1 MMKIKIFK
9 VLLPLAILCTMVAC
23 SPNDDSA
30 TSYTDNKL
38 ITEYNYNET
47 ETQLIGLINSYRQ
60 SIGLNTLGLINHIS
74 YKSHE
79 HNVYMISNHVVNHY
93 KFQERVDNLT
103 AVLGAEKVGEN
114 IAYNYSAAQGVLNAW
129 LTSSVHKANIEGDY
143 THFGLSV
150 TTDAATGIEYV
161 TAIFIKIP

>member
-1 MMKIKIFK
+1 
-9 VLLPLAILCTMVAC
+9 
-23 SPNDDSA
+23 
-30 TSYTDNKL
+30 
-38 ITEYNYNET
+38 
-47 ETQLIGLINSYRQ
+47 
-60 SIGLNTLGLINHIS
+60 
-74 YKSHE
+74 
-79 HNVYMISNHVVNHY
+79 MISNHVVNHY